1 MTLEKRLCLWM
12 LMPLLGGCT
21 FLTIEEPDPV
31 ANTAS
36 QIEESDPV
44 ASTAFT
50 VEALETEESDLLTG
64 VESGVEIEFVESAP
78 KDRFVI
84 TNTGSCALE
93 DLMLELDLSQSA
105 GMLIFDTSA
114 AGAGVEVFQ
123 PFEVEQGDIV
133 QLAADSV
140 NDGDV
145 ALALRVV
152 SLAPGDTASFTI
164 DVDDTLPR
172 GELGQIRVT
181 DSEISGA
188 IASITVGESE
198 TTSTAFDNGS
208 VAQANLS
215 DCLPV
220 Q

>member
-1 MTLEKRLCLWM
+1 
-12 LMPLLGGCT
+12 
-21 FLTIEEPDPV
+21 
-31 ANTAS
+31 
-36 QIEESDPV
+36 
-44 ASTAFT
+44 
-50 VEALETEESDLLTG
+50 
-64 VESGVEIEFVESAP
+64 
-78 KDRFVI
+78 
-84 TNTGSCALE
+84 
-93 DLMLELDLSQSA
+93 
-105 GMLIFDTSA
+105 MLIFDTSA